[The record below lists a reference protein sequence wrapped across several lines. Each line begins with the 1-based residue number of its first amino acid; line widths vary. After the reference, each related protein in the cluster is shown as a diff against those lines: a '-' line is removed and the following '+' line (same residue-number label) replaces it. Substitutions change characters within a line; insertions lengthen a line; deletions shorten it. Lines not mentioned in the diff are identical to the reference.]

1 MDWYPIRPHK
11 PDYAG
16 SIPVP
21 ATNSFEVNMVK
32 EKEVPGWFLSMCLF
46 VVIIVAFVA
55 GILFRLLV
63 QGLTGS

>member
-1 MDWYPIRPHK
+1 
-11 PDYAG
+11 
-16 SIPVP
+16 
-21 ATNSFEVNMVK
+21 MVK